1 MGKWEIEESEEPLEK
16 LKISGDAQTKT
27 FPQMNSFHF
36 DQTKKKKVVWNVFVL
51 KRAEN
56 ENKEHSAIM
65 DEEPDESAEMNFNWR
80 EVLQFFFPDLMQHP
94 HNQVIA

>member
-36 DQTKKKKVVWNVFVL
+36 DQTKKKKKWY
-51 KRAEN
+51 
-56 ENKEHSAIM
+56 
-65 DEEPDESAEMNFNWR
+65 EMCSF
-80 EVLQFFFPDLMQHP
+80 
-94 HNQVIA
+94 